1 MDNIKEL
8 VDRLRTLAGMILED
22 ASAEALL
29 IGESRV
35 QARLKLQRIRKAA
48 ADAMILADAAIVVLE
63 HSQAEPM

>member
-1 MDNIKEL
+1 MDYTKEL

-29 IGESRV
+29 IGKNRD

-48 ADAMILADAAIVVLE
+48 ADATILADAAMVVLE
-63 HSQAEPM
+63 HSQAEPR